1 MRSRSLGRT
10 KIEAKTNTQSLSR
23 LIYFLRN
30 KVINTLSLQWN
41 PVTTEYIYS
50 RNLSSYFFQ
59 DLLRT
64 YGKRKLRS
72 QSSATIAA
80 MSAERNSSPFSV
92 PPSQYSAILV
102 ACLPGGSE
110 CSFCM
115 KLKQGSSSAAGA
127 GTEQERGTGITWRR
141 SFTCSHAYEGWLPSV
156 NLSSSRL
163 VSMKAERCKY
173 FFHSTAVF
181 TYIQK

>member
-10 KIEAKTNTQSLSR
+10 KIEAKTNTLSR
-23 LIYFLRN
+23 LIYFLSN
-30 KVINTLSLQWN
+30 KLINTLSLQLN
-41 PVTTEYIYS
+41 PFTTEYIYS

-80 MSAERNSSPFSV
+80 MSVERNSSPFSV

-102 ACLPGGSE
+102 ACLPGGFE

-127 GTEQERGTGITWRR
+127 DTEQERGTGITWRK
-141 SFTCSHAYEGWLPSV
+141 SFTCSRAYEEWLPSV

-163 VSMKAERCKY
+163 VSMNVERCKY
-173 FFHSTAVF
+173 FFILLWSSR
-181 TYIQK
+181 TYKK